1 MSIKILEKKIGENHP
16 TFIIVEVSANH
27 NQSIKNIYKII
38 KAAAISGA
46 DAIKLQTYTADSMT
60 LKNKIISNKIRDINS
75 LWKGKSLYHLYKK
88 GSTPWKWHKKIFDYA
103 KKHKLIPFSTPFD
116 KKAVD
121 FLRSLKVPLY
131 KISSFE
137 ITDIPL
143 IKYVAKTKKPV
154 ILSTGMSNFSE
165 IKKAVITLKRNGCKQ
180 IILLKCTSS
189 YPTYPKDVNLSAI
202 RYLKKKFNCE
212 VGLSDHTIGEVSS
225 ITSIGVG
232 ASVIEKHVTFD
243 KKKTIDGKF
252 SLDLNE
258 LKTFVN
264 KIRFAKD
271 CIGNQELK
279 PTNSE
284 LNNLKYRRKIVAIKN
299 IRKNEKFSEENIKCL
314 RGVNGLEPVFFE
326 KILKKKSKKNIKIGN
341 AIRKDHF

>member
-1 MSIKILEKKIGENHP
+1 MSIKILAKTIGENYP

-27 NQSIKNIYKII
+27 NQSIKNIFKII
-38 KAAAISGA
+38 KAAADSGA

-60 LKNKIISNKIRDINS
+60 LNNKIHSNRIKDTNS
-75 LWKGKSLYHLYKK
+75 LWKGQSLYDLYKK
-88 GSTPWKWHKKIFDYA
+88 GSTPWEWHEKIFSYA
-103 KKHKLIPFSTPFD
+103 KKLKLIPFSTPFD

-137 ITDIPL
+137 ITDLPL

-154 ILSTGMSNFSE
+154 ILSTGMSNLNE
-165 IKKAVITLKRNGCKQ
+165 IKKAVLTLKRNGCKK

-189 YPTYPKDVNLSAI
+189 YPTYSKDVNLLAI
-202 RYLKKKFNCE
+202 KYLKKKFNCE

-225 ITSIGVG
+225 IASIGIG
-232 ASVIEKHVTFD
+232 ATVIEKHVTFN

-271 CIGNQELK
+271 CIGKQVLQ

-284 LNNLKYRRKIVAIKN
+284 LSNLKYRRKIVAIKN
-299 IRKNEKFSEENIKCL
+299 IKKNEKFTEENIKCL
-314 RGVNGLEPVFFE
+314 RGVNGLEPIFFE